1 MKHPRLRSIPTALF
15 ALLPVIARAQDGGDG
30 GGSSLLVPILGGLL
44 VIAIAVIVFLALR
57 SKGGAAPTA
66 SAPVGRPQV
75 GAATEEEGT
84 QVRVVGHR
92 LVRWHGGVK
101 VGAEYP
107 IINTVTVG
115 RDKTCTIS
123 LADPEM
129 SGLHAEVQVVH
140 GKAYVTDKAST
151 NGTFVNDGRI
161 DPDVPVSLVDGD
173 KIKLGGTILL
183 YQAGR

>member
-1 MKHPRLRSIPTALF
+1 MKQPLFRSTPTAVI
-15 ALLPVIARAQDGGDG
+15 ALLPTLARAQDAGG
-30 GGSSLLVPILGGLL
+30 GGSNVLVPILGGLL
-44 VIAIAVIVFLALR
+44 VVAVAVIAYLALR
-57 SKGGAAPTA
+57 SRGGSA
-66 SAPVGRPQV
+66 SAPASLARPP
-75 GAATEEEGT
+75 AASAGNEEEGT

-92 LVRWHGGVK
+92 LVRLHGGVK

-129 SGLHAEVQVVH
+129 SGLHAEIQVVH

-151 NGTFVNDGRI
+151 NGTFVNDGRV
-161 DPDVPVSLVDGD
+161 DADVPVSLVDGD

>member
-1 MKHPRLRSIPTALF
+1 MKQPLLRSTPTALI
-15 ALLPVIARAQDGGDG
+15 LLAPVLARAQDANEG

-44 VIAIAVIVFLALR
+44 VVAIAVIAYLAMR
-57 SKGGAAPTA
+57 SKGASPSSSVPAPRPT
-66 SAPVGRPQV
+66 SAPASG
-75 GAATEEEGT
+75 EEEGT

-92 LVRWHGGVK
+92 LVRLHGGVK

-107 IINTVTVG
+107 VINTVTVG

-129 SGLHAEVQVVH
+129 SGVHAEIQVVH

-161 DPDVPVSLVDGD
+161 DPDVPVSLVEGD